1 MKLDAPRPLLSMK
14 PTPLATLLLPL
25 LTPAL
30 LGQEAAVPVGPLDV
44 PLQPTLQEP
53 TGTSRFGEPVVV
65 NGKQISDLEIM
76 RFLLYGKGRG
86 GVESRKME
94 VLLQQEWQ
102 LREFMKQTEVL
113 EEDYDGQ
120 ALEDLSAD
128 DQAKVKAIVA
138 EHMAQFEYSPAE
150 LEERIAAERKSFVER
165 YPTLDYQREIERT
178 YKSWDWYISQIEQ
191 TLKFDSMFFPGE
203 AANWPDVTREAVH
216 AGSPAFDLIEDY
228 DKAYK
233 LRIQQWRDE
242 RSATEVQLLQTDYG
256 GRSREALS
264 DEERAALDAAVN
276 AEHGSFE
283 PREDEMMMSLLR
295 DFVIGTLTDPNLV
308 TVQNKTD
315 GVAAEYLLTLTGGGY
330 EAKIETL
337 DAWQE
342 FEKDFTPEDIE
353 EAKQFL
359 AMQVAVTD
367 QLQAD
372 GILMPWSEFTDLLS
386 QTKQSLSGGMFS
398 FDFLALQGHNF
409 PSMECYNDYLYLMES
424 YRRSILE
431 EVSLDENFN
440 LRPAMQEYL
449 PIGTGI
455 MGLAKVRAEALL
467 VSAFDFPNN
476 EWRENGWEAAK
487 AEADELRARVDAHID
502 ALIAEDEQRR
512 IAIQEGVDFTGEVQP
527 FDQFWAD
534 LLDLHSDYWDPPLP
548 ATGKMPAMVGMKFKG
563 RFNGQP
569 QTRNDLK
576 RALNESTYSHYLYDE
591 NVVDK
596 VFFDLEEGQV
606 GGPYKGPWGYYIV
619 YVVQKLRPSQ
629 PVNYRDERQLGLLQE
644 DYLRRTFTTYAHAA
658 LDRAEVSGL

>member
-1 MKLDAPRPLLSMK
+1 MKS
-14 PTPLATLLLPL
+14 TPLATLLLPL
-25 LTPAL
+25 LTPVL
-30 LGQEAAVPVGPLDV
+30 TGQDAAGPVDV
-44 PLQPTLQEP
+44 PLQPTLPEA

-94 VLLQQEWQ
+94 VLLDQEWQ
-102 LREFMKQTEVL
+102 LRAFMQQTAIL
-113 EEDYDGQ
+113 EEDFDGK
-120 ALEDLSAD
+120 ALEDLSAE
-128 DQAKVKAIVA
+128 DQATVKASVDA
-138 EHMAQFEYSPAE
+138 HMSQFEYSPEE
-150 LEERIAAERKSFVER
+150 LEERIAAERRSFVDR

-233 LRIQQWRDE
+233 LRVQKWRDD
-242 RSATEVQLLQTDYG
+242 RGATEVQLLQTEYG
-256 GRSREALS
+256 GRTRAALTD
-264 DEERAALDAAVN
+264 DERTALDAAVN
-276 AEHGSFE
+276 LEHGSFE

-295 DFVIGTLTDPNLV
+295 DFVIGTLTDPNIV

-315 GVAAEYLLTLTGGGY
+315 GVTGEYLLTLTGGGY

-342 FEKDFTPEDIE
+342 VEKDFTAEDIA

-359 AMQVAVTD
+359 ALQVAVTD

-372 GILMPWSEFTDLLS
+372 GILMPWSEFSDLLS

-424 YRRSILE
+424 YRRSIID

-455 MGLAKVRAEALL
+455 MGLAKVKAEALL

-476 EWRENGWEAAK
+476 RWKENGWETAK
-487 AEADELRARVDAHID
+487 AEADELRTRVDKHID
-502 ALIAEDEQRR
+502 DLIAEDEQRR
-512 IAIQEGVDFTGEVQP
+512 IAIQEGLDFESQVQP

-563 RFNGQP
+563 RFNGEA

-591 NVVDK
+591 NVVDE
-596 VFFDLEEGQV
+596 VFFSLEEGQV
-606 GGPYKGPWGYYIV
+606 GGPYKGPWGYYVV
-619 YVVQKLRPSQ
+619 YVVQKLRPTQ

-644 DYLRRTFTTYAHAA
+644 DYLRRTFGSYAHAA
-658 LDRAEVSGL
+658 LKAAEVSGL